1 MSSLYADFPVWRQSG
16 NAASEPEMAMVPSHL
31 TPSPPSQPRVGPAAP
46 RKRLHLQS
54 PASGSGKRVS
64 FGLSEVIEV
73 ADLSEV
79 KDSTQAQE
87 SAQEACGYVAEPVLS
102 GLAQLAAM
110 RERRLAEESPK
121 SRLDLAVEWGRLH
134 EANVVIESSVAV
146 AWQLL
151 LQEQQGSVEE
161 DGLPSP

>member
-16 NAASEPEMAMVPSHL
+16 NAASEPEMAMVPRHL
-31 TPSPPSQPRVGPAAP
+31 APSPPSKPRVGPAAP

-64 FGLSEVIEV
+64 FGLTEVIEV

-79 KDSTQAQE
+79 EDNTQT
-87 SAQEACGYVAEPVLS
+87 QEACGYVAEPVLS

-134 EANVVIESSVAV
+134 EANAVIESSVAV